1 MNLEVR
7 HLRQEFDGVRALDDA
22 CLGIDND
29 HASLVLIGPSGGG
42 KSTLL
47 RVLGGLQVPRS
58 GRVLWDGKPM
68 RFDQDSLLRW
78 RRRNGFVFQQF
89 NLFPHLTAADNIV
102 LPLTKVHGLTN
113 HEAGLRAQA
122 WLDRFG
128 VGNLAGRRPGAMSG
142 GQQQRVALARAMAHE
157 PRRLFLDEPTSA
169 LDPAMTVEVL
179 EAVFALAA
187 EGQQIIVA
195 THEMGFARALDSTV
209 AMLAAG
215 RVVECAP
222 AARLFIRPAGGEARA
237 FLRHLGRFDVNAG
250 PPPVVDPRRPS
261 EPAQADGD

>member
-1 MNLEVR
+1 MNLEVQ
-7 HLRQEFDGVRALDDA
+7 HLTQNFDGVRALDDA
-22 CLGIDND
+22 CFRIDD
-29 HASLVLIGPSGGG
+29 HHASLVLIGPSGGG

-58 GRVLWDGKPM
+58 GRVLWDGRPM
-68 RFDQDSLLRW
+68 RFDPAALLQW

-89 NLFPHLTAADNIV
+89 NLFPHLTAGDNLV
-102 LPLTKVHGLTN
+102 LPLTRVHGLTRQ
-113 HEAGLRAQA
+113 EAGRRARA

-128 VGNLAGRRPGAMSG
+128 VGGLIDRRPSTMSG

-187 EGQQIIVA
+187 EGQQIVVA

-209 AMLAAG
+209 VMLATGKVA
-215 RVVECAP
+215 ECAP
-222 AARLFIRPAGGEARA
+222 ARQLFARPASREARA
-237 FLRHLGRFDVNAG
+237 FLRHLGRFAAAPPDVATDAPAG
-250 PPPVVDPRRPS
+250 
-261 EPAQADGD
+261 

>member
-1 MNLEVR
+1 MNLEAH
-7 HLRQEFDGVRALDDA
+7 HLRQEFDGVRALDDV

-58 GRVLWDGKPM
+58 GRRVLWDGEPM

-78 RRRNGFVFQQF
+78 RRSNGFVFQQF

-102 LPLTKVHGLTN
+102 LPLTKVHGLTK
-113 HEAGLRAQA
+113 HKADQRART
-122 WLDRFG
+122 WLERFG
-128 VGNLAGRRPGAMSG
+128 VGTLAGRRPGAMSG

-179 EAVFALAA
+179 EAVFTLAA

-209 AMLAAG
+209 VMLAAG
-215 RVVECAP
+215 RVAECAP
-222 AARLFIRPAGGEARA
+222 AAQLFTRPASAEARD
-237 FLRHLGRFDVNAG
+237 FLRHLGRFDFNVARPVG
-250 PPPVVDPRRPS
+250 PPTR
-261 EPAQADGD
+261 

>member
-7 HLRQEFDGVRALDDA
+7 HLQQRFDSVRALDDA
-22 CLGIDND
+22 CLEIDDD
-29 HASLVLIGPSGGG
+29 HSSLVLIGPSGGG

-47 RVLGGLQVPRS
+47 RVLGGLQVPQS
-58 GRVLWDGKPM
+58 GQVLWDRQPM
-68 RFDQDSLLRW
+68 RFDQDSLLHW

-89 NLFPHLTAADNIV
+89 NLFPHLTAGDNIV
-102 LPLTKVHGLTN
+102 LPLTRVHGLTR
-113 HEAGLRAQA
+113 HEAELRAGT

-128 VGNLAGRRPGAMSG
+128 VGQLAGRRPAAMSG
-142 GQQQRVALARAMAHE
+142 GQQQRVALARAMAHQ

-179 EAVFALAA
+179 EAVFTVAA

-209 AMLAAG
+209 VMLAAG
-215 RVVECAP
+215 RVAECGP
-222 AARLFIRPAGGEARA
+222 ARQLFSRPASHQARA
-237 FLRHLGRFDVNAG
+237 FLRHLARFD
-250 PPPVVDPRRPS
+250 PPPPRGP
-261 EPAQADGD
+261 DGDRR